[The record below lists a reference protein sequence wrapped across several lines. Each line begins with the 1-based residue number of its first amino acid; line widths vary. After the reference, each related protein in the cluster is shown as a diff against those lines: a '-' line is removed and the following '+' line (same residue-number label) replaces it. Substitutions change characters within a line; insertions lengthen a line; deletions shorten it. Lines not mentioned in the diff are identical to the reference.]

1 MSEVQHFDGT
11 LITVPFGTGE
21 PRSTV
26 IEQYQ
31 ALLKE
36 YNPEDILV
44 ITGSPTS
51 METFREEL
59 KDIAPGSAVPRVTSL
74 VVQATDVVNQTDN
87 RAILSDAMRR
97 ELVHRF
103 LEEQEWDSEHFQR
116 AAEQPSFVS
125 DVAQLMETA
134 TWQDVSFE
142 KTPELVE
149 VAELVEAFH
158 EWLDEHNHLER
169 GQLITEAN
177 AALSETEE
185 RDDVVDAEAVLAVE
199 FEEFLP
205 LDRRYLATVADGLE
219 LVCVAEENASVR
231 RTWIEPGPITDYV
244 SFSRIESTART
255 APPSRPAATGA
266 YLATETVHEDPE
278 VGEVNVIQTET
289 ADEQIKKVADEI
301 ERLRDRENWDYED
314 FAVALKQSGSA
325 VIETLR
331 AFQQTGVPTES
342 TTVTGFGDDPAIRE
356 LLQVVRYLAADD
368 DDAQTELLEASVLD
382 ESILASIEQMK
393 GLSSPLRRWATES
406 NMKVR
411 IAEETS
417 PLNVRAQFGNVQRA
431 FAMAEFVED
440 TPFIETTWESFATM
454 LERAHE
460 YAPQQ
465 NQTSSTEL
473 DGGVRVD
480 HLQAI
485 KNGSFRAVFLLD
497 IVDEEYPGSPS
508 LTRLFPQERLSE
520 MPDYPGVTQVD
531 AEDVTNTFPT
541 SSTASSRPFRRYHAE
556 HARRRLAIGATA
568 AGDRLYF
575 CLYNHKDTALEE
587 RAQPSRFL
595 TDAYRHLPWVK
606 EATESEIRS
615 ERRAEEYLLS
625 RVDNALADVRRS
637 HSQDVT
643 VSLDEVE
650 AELSEIQHLLSES
663 GSRGEQLRDALQAR
677 VEFAAGGVRRD

>member
-1 MSEVQHFDGT
+1 MSSVSEVQYFDGT
-11 LITVPFGTGE
+11 LITVPFGTE
-21 PRSTV
+21 DLIPTV
-26 IEQYQ
+26 IEQYES
-31 ALLKE
+31 LLNE
-36 YNPEDILV
+36 YGPEDILV
-44 ITGSPTS
+44 TTGSPTS
-51 METFREEL
+51 IDTFRDEL
-59 KDIAPGSAVPRVTSL
+59 EDTTPGAAVPRVTSL
-74 VVQATDVVNQTDN
+74 VVQATDVVNQTDD
-87 RAILSDAMRR
+87 RAILSDAIRR

-103 LEEQEWDSEHFQR
+103 LEDQEWDSEHFQR
-116 AAEQPSFVS
+116 AAEQPSFLS
-125 DVAQLMETA
+125 DIAQLMETI

-142 KTPELVE
+142 KKPELVE

-158 EWLDEHNHLER
+158 KWLNEHDHLER

-177 AALSETEE
+177 VALSETEKQ
-185 RDDVVDAEAVLAVE
+185 DDVVDVEAILAVE

-205 LDRRYLATVADGLE
+205 LDRRYLATLANGLE

-244 SFSRIESTART
+244 SFSRTESTART
-255 APPSRPAATGA
+255 APPSRPDATGA
-266 YLATETVHEDPE
+266 YLANETVHEDPE
-278 VGEVNVIQTET
+278 AGEVNVIPTET

-301 ERLRDRENWDYED
+301 EQLRDRENWEYED

-342 TTVTGFGDDPAIRE
+342 STVTGFGDDPAIRE

-368 DDAQTELLEASVLD
+368 DDTRIELLEASVLD
-382 ESILASIEQMK
+382 ESILASIEQME

-411 IAEETS
+411 ISEDTS
-417 PLNVRAQFGNVQRA
+417 PLNVRAQFGNVRRA

-440 TPFIETTWESFATM
+440 TSFIETTWKSFASM

-485 KNGSFRAVFLLD
+485 KNGTFRAVFLLD

-508 LTRLFPQERLSE
+508 LTRLFSQERLSE
-520 MPDYPGVTQVD
+520 MPDYPGVTQVE

-541 SSTASSRPFRRYHAE
+541 SSTESSRSFRRYHAE

-568 AGDRLYF
+568 ADDRLYF
-575 CLYNHKDTALEE
+575 
-587 RAQPSRFL
+587 
-595 TDAYRHLPWVK
+595 
-606 EATESEIRS
+606 
-615 ERRAEEYLLS
+615 
-625 RVDNALADVRRS
+625 
-637 HSQDVT
+637 
-643 VSLDEVE
+643 
-650 AELSEIQHLLSES
+650 
-663 GSRGEQLRDALQAR
+663 
-677 VEFAAGGVRRD
+677 